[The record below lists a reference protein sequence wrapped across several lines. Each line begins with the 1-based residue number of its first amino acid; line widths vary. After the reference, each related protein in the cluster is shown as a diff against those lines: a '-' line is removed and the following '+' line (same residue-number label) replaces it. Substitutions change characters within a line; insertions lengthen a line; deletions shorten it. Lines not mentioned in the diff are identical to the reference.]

1 MPLQYYCGKSTRQ
14 RLEKKEEPGE
24 NDSEQFLIAQEPGRE
39 RREAKSCAF
48 LRIPLQRCSGTSLDD
63 GDHLT
68 EIMAKRAILGNRV
81 STWEVALRTG

>member
-14 RLEKKEEPGE
+14 RLQKKEEPGE
-24 NDSEQFLIAQEPGRE
+24 NDSEQFLIVQEPGRK
-39 RREAKSCAF
+39 RREAKISAF
-48 LRIPLQRCSGTSLDD
+48 LRMPLHLGSGTNLDD

-68 EIMAKRAILGNRV
+68 EIIAKRAIFGNRV